1 METAA
6 LIISA
11 LSFMVV
17 ANLLYYEIDRD
28 DLTKLEN
35 KINELKSANK
45 LIYKP
50 LAEEYRDLTK
60 TTMYPDENYD
70 GVEFYA
76 SGMNKEFIRY
86 IDLESKIAEI
96 KSLKS
101 RLCDNTC
108 DKSPEC
114 EYTVYSPD
122 SVSID
127 DLQSQFA
134 EVLKNYEE
142 PKKKK
147 PRKKK

>member
-1 METAA
+1 MEIASLVTSILAFI
-6 LIISA
+6 LVIVTLRSSA
-11 LSFMVV
+11 DRS
-17 ANLLYYEIDRD
+17 EIEVLQRQI
-28 DLTKLEN
+28 KR
-35 KINELKSANK
+35 LKHLNRRV
-45 LIYKP
+45 YKP

-96 KSLKS
+96 KSLKA

-108 DKSPEC
+108 DKSPEY
-114 EYTVYSPD
+114 EPTVYSPD

-147 PRKKK
+147 LGRKK